1 MYDSYVTMTRGV
13 VYETSFL
20 ILICV
25 LSLFFFPAAKGPYS
39 AVHGPATTLQAARFS
54 VRLRNAIAA
63 VLSSASPAIILDRA
77 GYFSSVALLGITF
90 AAGNWISTETILR
103 C

>member
-1 MYDSYVTMTRGV
+1 MPRSV

-20 ILICV
+20 ILMCV
-25 LSLFFFPAAKGPYS
+25 LSLLFFPAAKGPYP
-39 AVHGPATTLQAARFS
+39 AVHGPATTLQAARLS

-63 VLSSASPAIILDRA
+63 VLSCVSPAIIADRA
-77 GYFSSVALLGITF
+77 GYFSSVALLGISF